1 MNKLEWNDG
10 MSVGVDV
17 LDSDHK
23 QLISIIAQLSDLIEQ
38 GKTSEAIEKIFN
50 QLEEYVT
57 VHFTRE
63 EEMM

>member
-1 MNKLEWNDG
+1 

-38 GKTSEAIEKIFN
+38 GKTSEAIEKI
-50 QLEEYVT
+50 L
-57 VHFTRE
+57 
-63 EEMM
+63 